1 MENWY
6 NVEIY
11 RAADNGWML
20 ISSNKYWDVA
30 LKIAKRERD
39 EYKKYVRISQTIK
52 GKPSVYYCDDGL
64 PLV

>member
-6 NVEIY
+6 NVEVY

>member
-6 NVEIY
+6 NVEVY

-30 LKIAKRERD
+30 LKIA
-39 EYKKYVRISQTIK
+39 
-52 GKPSVYYCDDGL
+52 
-64 PLV
+64 

>member
-6 NVEIY
+6 NVETY
-11 RAADNGWML
+11 RAIDNEWVL

-39 EYKKYVRISQTIK
+39 DHKKYVRISQTIE